1 MVNLIKIAACFSLL
15 IIMSTSL
22 NAQEIIKIF
31 HKKSLSNEKLELLRN
46 NFGKYKTIPKIFE
59 NQILT
64 ALSYFPELKNTKI
77 KFRLKNRTTPLATRP
92 TFFGMFRSAKKRTYV
107 ITISK
112 KSTNYLNAIV
122 LKNIGYNAQIGVLGH
137 ELSHISD
144 YLNKGFGEMFTVAK
158 NEVFSKNKVDKFEFK
173 TDLNCINHGLGYQLL
188 DWSIQVRE
196 NLKRDNW
203 LGAVNLMVGKN
214 NERYMNP
221 TTIINILDQHP
232 LYKNNVKDTV
242 TTKISQE

>member
-1 MVNLIKIAACFSLL
+1 MANLLKTGIYFSL
-15 IIMSTSL
+15 IIIFSTGL
-22 NAQEIIKIF
+22 NAQEIIKTF
-31 HKKSLSNEKLELLRN
+31 HKNRLTNEKLVLLRN
-46 NFGKYKTIPKIFE
+46 NFGKQKSIPKSFE
-59 NQILT
+59 NQILI

-92 TFFGMFRSAKKRTYV
+92 TFFGMFRSAKNRTYV
-107 ITISK
+107 ITISE

-122 LKNIGYNAQIGVLGH
+122 LKNIDYNAQIGVLGH

-144 YLNKGFGEMFTVAK
+144 YLNKGFSEMFTVAI
-158 NEVFSKNKVDKFEFK
+158 NELFYKKKVDEFEFK

-203 LGAVNLMVGKN
+203 LGAVNLMGGKSS
-214 NERYMNP
+214 ERYMNP
-221 TTIINILDQHP
+221 TTIANILEKHP
-232 LYKNNVKDTV
+232 LYKDGEKNAAL
-242 TTKISQE
+242 TKIGQE